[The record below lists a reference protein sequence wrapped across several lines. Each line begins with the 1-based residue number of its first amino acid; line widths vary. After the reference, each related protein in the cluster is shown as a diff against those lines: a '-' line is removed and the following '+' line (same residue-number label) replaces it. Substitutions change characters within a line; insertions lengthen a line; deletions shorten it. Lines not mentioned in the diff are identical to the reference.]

1 MGNAAATEIREFGT
15 GLRDY
20 LELRGVRLDVRLVWP
35 SNLDLFALSAVL
47 MASPQAGMPAL
58 QPREAHGVGLLAA

>member
-20 LELRGVRLDVRLVWP
+20 LELRGVRLDLRLVRP
-35 SNLDLFALSAVL
+35 SNLDLFFLSAVV
-47 MASPQAGMPAL
+47 MPAP